1 MNYALTIA
9 FKIQAVHESRAAFLA
24 TFFGFDAGA
33 AALAGF
39 HVFIAKLVAEVE
51 LHEAAFR
58 LVAVGR
64 IYATGEH
71 IALVLLGI
79 EHYASSAFAS
89 IVFSGNLPG
98 PSQRMLAMPCCCWEV
113 RSTSVASH
121 AICVV

>member
-1 MNYALTIA
+1 MLFN
-9 FKIQAVHESRAAFLA
+9 IQAVHESRAAFLA

-39 HVFIAKLVAEVE
+39 HVFVAKLVAEVE

-58 LVAVGR
+58 LVEIGR
-64 IYATGEH
+64 MPAAGEH
-71 IALVLLGI
+71 NALVLSGV

-98 PSQRMLAMPCCCWEV
+98 PSQHMLAMPCCC
-113 RSTSVASH
+113 
-121 AICVV
+121 